1 MRIHYH
7 SLIEISMIL
16 RGNGRYKTKNGVYS
30 ISAGDIFFFR
40 PNEAHC
46 VTDID
51 DEMELLNL
59 HIAPYYLYTNFQSA
73 LNANYGKIL
82 VASFPLSSNKI
93 NDTLPEEQIREVK
106 NIFLCVRRE
115 LENRKRDYNVIVNN
129 YLSTMLVLFSRAYSI
144 GQAAR
149 QDIQLHENLLSA
161 IKYIDSHYTE
171 NFSLETV
178 ARQASY
184 SKCYFCSVFKKNMG
198 MSAWDY
204 ICIKRIEEAL
214 ALIKT
219 TGKSILDI
227 ALECGFNNTVNFYK
241 IFKKYTNVS
250 PGSFRK
256 R

>member
-1 MRIHYH
+1 M
-7 SLIEISMIL
+7 
-16 RGNGRYKTKNGVYS
+16 V
-30 ISAGDIFFFR
+30 F
-40 PNEAHC
+40 
-46 VTDID
+46 
-51 DEMELLNL
+51 
-59 HIAPYYLYTNFQSA
+59 
-73 LNANYGKIL
+73 
-82 VASFPLSSNKI
+82 
-93 NDTLPEEQIREVK
+93 
-106 NIFLCVRRE
+106 
-115 LENRKRDYNVIVNN
+115 
-129 YLSTMLVLFSRAYSI
+129 
-144 GQAAR
+144 
-149 QDIQLHENLLSA
+149 IQLHENLLSA